1 MIDCVAYDKTW
12 KPEDLDGLIAWIRTI
27 PPIE

>member
-1 MIDCVAYDKTW
+1 VAYYKTW
-12 KPEDLDGLIAWIRTI
+12 AAEDMDALIAWIRTI

>member
-1 MIDCVAYDKTW
+1 VAYYKTW
-12 KPEDLDGLIAWIRTI
+12 GPEDMDALIAWIRTI